1 MPMKEDR
8 EYRSFA
14 ALQAPATDGG
24 DRGGAMVLEGYALTF
39 DQPYEL
45 CDGMS
50 EVIDRHALD
59 GADLSDVIM
68 QYDHQ
73 GAVLAR
79 MRNQTLALM
88 ADEHGLYVRAD
99 VSKSPRGRDLYE
111 EVSNGLVDRMSFGF
125 TVAEGGWDYDPATR
139 TSTIR
144 SISKVF
150 DVSAVSIP
158 ANPNTEISA
167 RSYLNGVIEAEG
179 QELSRRRK
187 EARERLALTL
197 AL

>member
-1 MPMKEDR
+1 MPMKDDR
-8 EYRSFA
+8 EYRNFV
-14 ALQAPATDGG
+14 ALQAHAPDGG
-24 DRGGAMVLEGYALTF
+24 EQGGAMVLEGYALTF
-39 DQPYEL
+39 NQPYEL
-45 CDGMS
+45 SEGLY

-59 GADLSDVIM
+59 GADLTDVIM

-79 MRNQTLALM
+79 LRNQTLALM

-150 DVSAVSIP
+150 DVSAVSMP
-158 ANPNTEISA
+158 ANPNTEITA
-167 RSYLNGVIEAEG
+167 RSYLNGVIEGER
-179 QELSRRRK
+179 QELSRRQQ

>member
-1 MPMKEDR
+1 MPMKDNR

-14 ALQAPATDGG
+14 ALQTHAPDGG
-24 DRGGAMVLEGYALTF
+24 EQSGTMVLEGYALTF

-45 CDGMS
+45 AEGLY

-59 GADLSDVIM
+59 GADLTDVIM

-79 MRNQTLALM
+79 LRNQTLALM

-150 DVSAVSIP
+150 DVSAVSMP

-167 RSYLNGVIEAEG
+167 RSYLNGVIEGER
-179 QELSRRRK
+179 QELSRRQQ

>member
-1 MPMKEDR
+1 MPMKDNR

-14 ALQAPATDGG
+14 ALQTHAPDEGEQ
-24 DRGGAMVLEGYALTF
+24 GGAMVLEGYALTF

-45 CDGMS
+45 SDGLY

-79 MRNQTLALM
+79 LRNQTLALM
-88 ADEHGLYVRAD
+88 PDEHGLYVRAD

-150 DVSAVSIP
+150 DVSAVSMP

-167 RSYLNGVIEAEG
+167 RSYLNGVIEGER
-179 QELSRRRK
+179 QELSRRQQ

>member
-1 MPMKEDR
+1 MPVRNDR

-14 ALQAPATDGG
+14 VLSAQAPEEGG
-24 DRGGAMVLEGYALTF
+24 QGDSMVLEGYAITF

-45 CDGMS
+45 YDGCY

-68 QYDHQ
+68 RYDHR

-79 MRNQTLALM
+79 LRNQTLTLM

-111 EVSNGLVDRMSFGF
+111 EVSNGLVDKMSFSF
-125 TVAEGGWDYDPATR
+125 AVAKGGWDYDPVTR
-139 TSTIR
+139 TSTVR

-158 ANPNTEISA
+158 ANPNTEIMA
-167 RSYLNGVIEAEG
+167 RSYLNGVIEAER
-179 QELSRRRK
+179 QELSRRQQ

>member
-1 MPMKEDR
+1 MPVRDDR

-14 ALQAPATDGG
+14 ALSAQATEEGG
-24 DRGGAMVLEGYALTF
+24 QGGAMVLEGYALTF
-39 DQPYEL
+39 GQPYEL
-45 CDGMS
+45 YDGCY

-68 QYDHQ
+68 RYDHR

-79 MRNQTLALM
+79 LRNQTLALM

-111 EVSNGLVDRMSFGF
+111 EVSNGLVDKMSFGF

-139 TSTIR
+139 TSTVR

-150 DVSAVSIP
+150 DVSVVSMP

-167 RSYLNGVIEAEG
+167 RSYLNGVIEAER
-179 QELSRRRK
+179 QELSRRQQ

>member
-1 MPMKEDR
+1 MPVKEGR

-14 ALQAPATDGG
+14 ALQAQEHDGG
-24 DRGGAMVLEGYALTF
+24 DQGGAMVLEGYALTF
-39 DQPYEL
+39 GQPYEL
-45 CDGMS
+45 YEGVF
-50 EVIDRHALD
+50 EAIDRHALD

-79 MRNQTLALM
+79 QRNQTLALM
-88 ADEHGLYVRAD
+88 VDDRGLYVRAD

-111 EVSNGLVDRMSFGF
+111 EVSNGLVDKMSFGF
-125 TVAEGGWDYDPATR
+125 TVAEDGWDYDPATR

-150 DVSAVSIP
+150 DVSAVSFP

-187 EARERLALTL
+187 EERERLALAL

>member
-1 MPMKEDR
+1 MPVRDDR

-14 ALQAPATDGG
+14 TLSAQAPEGG
-24 DRGGAMVLEGYALTF
+24 EQGGAMVLEGYALTF
-39 DQPYEL
+39 GQPYEL
-45 CDGMS
+45 GDGLY

-59 GADLSDVIM
+59 GADLTDVIM
-68 QYDHQ
+68 QYDHR

-79 MRNQTLALM
+79 LRNQTLALM

-111 EVSNGLVDRMSFGF
+111 EVSNGLVDKMSFGF

-139 TSTIR
+139 TSTVR

-150 DVSAVSIP
+150 DVSAVSMP

-167 RSYLNGVIEAEG
+167 RSYLNGVIEAER
-179 QELSRRRK
+179 QELSRRQQ